1 MQRTLLT
8 SSATQTRVETPLHK
22 ELRASRSRFDVLR
35 EMPILIKLCVMIL
48 FLFVLVGGLA
58 PILAPH
64 SPTKQILVAR
74 LTPPI
79 GAATGSWTRPFGTD
93 QLGRDILSRLIYGT
107 RISLSIGLF
116 GMVFGLILG
125 TSIGLISGFV
135 GGIIDDVLMFLVD
148 TQLAIPYIIVALTGL
163 AIFGT
168 NLIVLMLLV
177 GIAGWESYA
186 RLARGMVLSARGYP
200 YILSAYSIGAS
211 RGRVLLR
218 HILPNIVAPLIVLA
232 TFQLTS
238 IILLESSLSFLGI
251 GVQPPTASWGSM
263 VGAGRDYLNTAW
275 WIAVFPGLAIII
287 VTMAVSLFGD
297 WLRDALDP
305 TLRSR

>member
-1 MQRTLLT
+1 MQRTLSTT
-8 SSATQTRVETPLHK
+8 STTQTAVAKPLRE
-22 ELRASRSRFDVLR
+22 ELRPSRSRFTVLMD
-35 EMPILIKLCVMIL
+35 MPTPIKLCVL
-48 FLFVLVGGLA
+48 VLLLFVLVGALA
-58 PILAPH
+58 PLLAPH

-74 LTPPI
+74 LTPPA
-79 GAATGSWTRPFGTD
+79 GAAGGSWSYPLGTD
-93 QLGRDILSRLIYGT
+93 NLGRDILSRLIYGT

-135 GGIIDDVLMFLVD
+135 GGIVDDVLMFLVD

-168 NLIVLMLLV
+168 DLLVLMLLV

-200 YILSAYSIGAS
+200 YVLSAYAVGAS

-218 HILPNIVAPLIVLA
+218 HILPNVVAPLIVLA

-263 VGAGRDYLNTAW
+263 VGAGRGYLNTAW
-275 WIAVFPGLAIII
+275 WIAVFPGLAIIT

-297 WLRDALDP
+297 WLRDVLDP